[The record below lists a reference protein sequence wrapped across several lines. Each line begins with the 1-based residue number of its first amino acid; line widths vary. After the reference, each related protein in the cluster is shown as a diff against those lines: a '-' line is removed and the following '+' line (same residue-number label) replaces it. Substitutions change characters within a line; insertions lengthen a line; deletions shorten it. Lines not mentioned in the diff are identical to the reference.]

1 MGPRRGKLVAG
12 REAHDHVHIAAQR
25 EAQYANIQEIRLNVW
40 LGGSK
45 AREVEGQLAGYLL
58 GWRRDF
64 LGKIVLAWLVFFH
77 LIFNFQG
84 LLVS

>member
-1 MGPRRGKLVAG
+1 MTTFILQLKEKHRMLTFKRRDTSQRLV
-12 REAHDHVHIAAQR
+12 
-25 EAQYANIQEIRLNVW
+25 
-40 LGGSK
+40 SK

-77 LIFNFQG
+77 LIFNSQG

>member
-1 MGPRRGKLVAG
+1 MTTFILQLKEKHSMLTFKRSCTSQRLVS
-12 REAHDHVHIAAQR
+12 E
-25 EAQYANIQEIRLNVW
+25 
-40 LGGSK
+40 

-84 LLVS
+84 LLVF